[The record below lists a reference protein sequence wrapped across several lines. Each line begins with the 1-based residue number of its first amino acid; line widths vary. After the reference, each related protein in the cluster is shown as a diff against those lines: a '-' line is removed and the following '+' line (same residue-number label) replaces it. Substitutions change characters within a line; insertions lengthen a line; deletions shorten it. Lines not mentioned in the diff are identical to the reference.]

1 MHHSKDMT
9 RSPEM
14 DAWLD
19 HWSEQITDWETRNQK
34 NFLGGVSR
42 RGRFEK
48 WLDRHN
54 HKMELMRTL
63 TSLMAAVFS
72 ALALGK
78 LLEVF

>member
-1 MHHSKDMT
+1 MK

-19 HWSEQITDWETRNQK
+19 HYHEQITSWEKENNKT
-34 NFLGGVSR
+34 FLGGSSR
-42 RGRFEK
+42 RGRLEK

-78 LLEVF
+78 LLGVF

>member
-1 MHHSKDMT
+1 MT

-19 HWSEQITDWETRNQK
+19 QWSEKITDWETRNGK
-34 NFLGGVSR
+34 NLLGGNSQ
-42 RGRFEK
+42 RGKIES

-54 HKMELMRTL
+54 HKMELMRTM

-78 LLEVF
+78 LLGWF

>member
-1 MHHSKDMT
+1 MT

-19 HWSEQITDWETRNQK
+19 HWSEQITSWEQEHNK
-34 NFLGGVSR
+34 NFLGGNSR
-42 RGRFEK
+42 RGRLEK

-78 LLEVF
+78 LLGVF